1 MSKNIIDVAN
11 NLNAYFDELVEK
23 DGILQTRK

>member
-11 NLNAYFDELVEK
+11 SLNAYFDELVEG
-23 DGILQTRK
+23 DGILDTRK